1 MAVAVSPLAPDPLAA
16 PDSLEDG
23 RASGAQLVYRRIH
36 EAIVEGR
43 LKPGARLTEASIAR
57 EIGLSRTP
65 IREAMR
71 QLEARGLLVHE
82 PHRGMTIPV
91 PDHQM
96 VTELYQV
103 REALEGSAAA
113 MAATQASPAEVELL
127 KEIVDAGRQGGD
139 ATAELVRNNA
149 YFHNTVYR
157 AAHNRYLLRT
167 LAALQELADAAGA
180 LDAQPQIAPGRRLRR
195 TRSHRGGD
203 RGARQPGRRSRRA
216 AAYPRRA
223 QGAAAIAVR
232 NRDGFRLSRAA
243 TSTCGGLRRRS

>member
-1 MAVAVSPLAPDPLAA
+1 MAVGTSAVEPDHLAA
-16 PDSLEDG
+16 RDSPENG
-23 RASGAQLVYRRIH
+23 RASGPQLVYRHIH

-43 LKPGARLTEASIAR
+43 LRPGARITEASIAR
-57 EIGLSRTP
+57 ETGLSRTP

-71 QLEARGLLVHE
+71 QLETRGLLVHE

-127 KEIVDAGRQGGD
+127 KEIVDAGRHGGE
-139 ATAELVRNNA
+139 ATAELVRNNS

-167 LAALQELADAAGA
+167 LAALHDSLMLLGRSTLSLKSRPSASFDEHDA
-180 LDAQPQIAPGRRLRR
+180 IV
-195 TRSHRGGD
+195 
-203 RGARQPGRRSRRA
+203 
-216 AAYPRRA
+216 
-223 QGAAAIAVR
+223 AAIAA
-232 NRDGFRLSRAA
+232 RDGQAAEAAARRPIRAA
-243 TSTCGGLRRRS
+243 HKARLQLLFETEMGSG

>member
-96 VTELYQV
+96 VTELYLV

-167 LAALQELADAAGA
+167 LAALQDSLM
-180 LDAQPQIAPGRRLRR
+180 LLGRSTL
-195 TRSHRGGD
+195 SLK
-203 RGARQPGRRSRRA
+203 SRPA
-216 AAYPRRA
+216 AAFDEHEA
-223 QGAAAIAVR
+223 IVAAIAAHDSQAAEAAAR
-232 NRDGFRLSRAA
+232 RHIRAA
-243 TSTCGGLRRRS
+243 HKARLQLLFETEMGFA